1 MIYYYKESSEN
12 DNWTHAYS
20 AEPLT
25 LEMGCLY
32 NRRERYFP
40 NLSICSW
47 YCLKAYLMFLLCG
60 SGKQC
65 SVGSL
70 WPEINVE
77 EVYQQ
82 LSCSWQNLGTV
93 LKVTCLE
100 LHISVFTLKQNNLI
114 LFKLRLIVY
123 SIEIMNIEHILNI
136 VVLWEWRTQCM

>member
-1 MIYYYKESSEN
+1 
-12 DNWTHAYS
+12 
-20 AEPLT
+20 
-25 LEMGCLY
+25 
-32 NRRERYFP
+32 
-40 NLSICSW
+40 
-47 YCLKAYLMFLLCG
+47 MFLLCG

-136 VVLWEWRTQCM
+136 VVL